1 MSIPFNYSL
10 YESQD
15 VNVQVKEVKGILS
28 FMDRELL
35 FEYKVYDMMGN
46 SLSNLSK
53 FSINL
58 DHVKKIK
65 YKKGFLSLTG
75 GKLILEAN
83 QWAFFEP
90 IPGSDQGVLK
100 LNIKRR
106 DKNEAIRFSTKM
118 NLYMSRQRL
127 DDMNA
132 D

>member
-1 MSIPFNYSL
+1 MSIPFNYSM
-10 YESQD
+10 YETKD
-15 VNVQVKEVKGILS
+15 VQVKVKEVKGILS

-35 FEYKVYDMMGN
+35 FEYKVYDMQGN
-46 SLSNLSK
+46 ALSNLSK
-53 FSINL
+53 FSIQL
-58 DHVKKIK
+58 EHIKRLK
-65 YKKGFLSLTG
+65 YKKGFLFTG

-100 LNIKRR
+100 LKIKRR

-118 NLYMSRQRL
+118 NLYMSQQRL
-127 DDMNA
+127 DDM

>member
-10 YESQD
+10 YETKD
-15 VNVQVKEVKGILS
+15 VQVTVKEVKGILS

-35 FEYKVYDMMGN
+35 FEYKVYDMQGN
-46 SLSNLSK
+46 ALSNLSK
-53 FSINL
+53 FSIQL
-58 DHVKKIK
+58 EHIKRLK
-65 YKKGFLSLTG
+65 YKKGFFFSG

-90 IPGSDQGVLK
+90 IPGSEQGLLK

-118 NLYMSRQRL
+118 NLYMSQQRL
-127 DDMNA
+127 DDMDA